1 MIFILL
7 ITGCNSVKLAEDTA
21 NLIDDDEIEK
31 TMVEYLKNSTK
42 AFNER
47 SQNNGMVL
55 TNDEMKKQYYI
66 LNSYVK
72 AQFAQAEKTDG
83 KQKELHL
90 NRAKIVSEFMKIGY
104 LIAKFI

>member
-47 SQNNGMVL
+47 SQNNNIIFL
-55 TNDEMKKQYYI
+55 IHTLRRNLLKLKK
-66 LNSYVK
+66 LMENK
-72 AQFAQAEKTDG
+72 K
-83 KQKELHL
+83 
-90 NRAKIVSEFMKIGY
+90 N
-104 LIAKFI
+104 FI